1 MKARQIKLRDITF
14 ANDEPF
20 ALLGGVNVLEDLDFA
35 LRCAGHYK
43 KVCERL
49 DIPLVFKASYD
60 KANRSSIHSFRGP
73 GLEEGLRILQAVKD
87 THDIPVVTDVHSPEE
102 AAAAAKVADIIQLPA
117 FLARQTDLVRAMAE
131 TGAVVNIKKPQ
142 FLSPE
147 QMRNIV
153 NKFRECGNDQ
163 LLLCERGTN
172 FGYDNLVVDMLGFG
186 VMKRTCDELPLIF
199 DVTHALQCRDPGG
212 TASGGRR
219 SQVVDLAKSGMAV
232 GLSGLFLEAH
242 PDPAQALCDGPSAL
256 PLDKLEPFLIQV
268 KEIDD
273 LIKAQPLLKID

>member
-102 AAAAAKVADIIQLPA
+102 AAAAAKVADVI
-117 FLARQTDLVRAMAE
+117 
-131 TGAVVNIKKPQ
+131 
-142 FLSPE
+142 S
-147 QMRNIV
+147 
-153 NKFRECGNDQ
+153 
-163 LLLCERGTN
+163 
-172 FGYDNLVVDMLGFG
+172 
-186 VMKRTCDELPLIF
+186 
-199 DVTHALQCRDPGG
+199 CR
-212 TASGGRR
+212 
-219 SQVVDLAKSGMAV
+219 
-232 GLSGLFLEAH
+232 
-242 PDPAQALCDGPSAL
+242 
-256 PLDKLEPFLIQV
+256 PF
-268 KEIDD
+268 
-273 LIKAQPLLKID
+273 